1 MKHRITTTY
10 TDAGTPHV
18 DVRVYVNGALA
29 GALVFRR
36 EEKDAAHAVA
46 EAIGLIGS
54 CDVCRGA
61 GEIASDVDGGPAAC
75 VDCQGTGV
83 RP

>member
-18 DVRVYVNGALA
+18 DLRVYVNGALA

-36 EEKDAAHAVA
+36 DEKDAAHAIAQAVGEIGACTDCRGCALDA
-46 EAIGLIGS
+46 EA
-54 CDVCRGA
+54 V
-61 GEIASDVDGGPAAC
+61 GPC
-75 VDCQGTGV
+75 LGCGGTG
-83 RP
+83 REP